1 MNLKW
6 MYVKSLIGELEK
18 NEYLNKIT
26 NLDINLVNVV
36 QDNRTALL

>member
-1 MNLKW
+1 